1 MGAQKLDQP
10 FVLGIDLGVQS
21 LGWAIITLDEKDNP
35 AGVVRLGVRC
45 FDSGVGSEEEVAQ
58 GKEQSQN
65 VERRGARLLRRQTW
79 RRARRIAKVFH
90 LLQRFGLLPAAPSST
105 PEQRDALIK
114 KLDAGLRA
122 EYLPAGDRVAQH
134 LLSYRLRALGLDQP
148 LSAFAFGRALLHI
161 AQRRGFLSN
170 RKAEGKETEKERSVV
185 KDSISF
191 LQSEIART
199 GSRTIGEYF
208 AGLDPEEQRIRG
220 RYTARQMY
228 LDEFEKLWAAQA
240 PHHQLDDA
248 AKQAIHQAIF
258 FQRPLKSQSGLI
270 GMCELEP
277 SQRRAPLASLEAQ
290 RFRYLQKVNDLLII
304 TPEGFILA
312 PSEEQRAQLID
323 YLEHHAEITFDKLR
337 TLWGLKVPRKPRK
350 SSKDEPAESDERP
363 GYNFNLERGGEKKL
377 KGNVTRA
384 RVETALGFSLDDLM
398 PDVREPFVTDL
409 LEYENADALQR
420 RLVQRY
426 RFSEEQAAALA
437 ATTFEPGY
445 ASLSLVALRK
455 LLPPMEQGTPFAT
468 ARKALYDQAQQF
480 QPKDTLPPLFQVK
493 SQLRNPAVSRGLN
506 ELRKV
511 VNAVIQRYGKPNYIR
526 IELARDL
533 KRPRKAREEIAK
545 TMRKNEAVREQ
556 IVEQIRKFGIAR
568 PSEADILKVRLA
580 DECNWE
586 CPYSGKAISM
596 ETLLGPHPQFDIEH
610 IVPYSRSLDNSFTNK
625 TLCDVHE
632 NRMAK
637 RNLTPYEAY
646 SGNEQRWHEIIARV
660 RRFRGPAAAAK
671 LRKFSSK
678 QLDSDFAERQLV
690 DTRYMSRAAAEYVG
704 LLYGGS
710 VDAHGTRRV
719 QVSAGGVTADL
730 RRLWGLNR
738 VLPRD
743 PNDDDSHPGKK
754 SRSDHRHHAIDAAV
768 IAMTSQALVALL
780 SKCAQEAS
788 MIGSRRFLDLDL
800 PWPSLIDDLKK
811 AVDEIIV
818 SYRVKRKVRGR
829 LHDQTNY
836 SPPKPARDAKGNVVE
851 YRHVRKPLAMISAD
865 RIEKIVDPV
874 VREIVQK
881 HLDRH
886 GGDLKKAF
894 GNPNNLPY
902 LTARDGRIIPI
913 RKVRIREN
921 IAVLPIG
928 KPPHLRFA
936 APGTNHHME
945 IVAVTDS
952 RGRVRWE
959 GKLVNMFEAY
969 QRRRQHIPVV
979 CRDHGPNAQFLF
991 SLACGEYVEMEHVP
1005 GERKVYRVLSISSR
1019 VVEFRLHSDA
1029 RPITELRKLSRAR
1042 VTRSPGALLE
1052 AKARK
1057 VFVDPLGNVYPA
1069 GD

>member
-1 MGAQKLDQP
+1 MLSLD
-10 FVLGIDLGVQS
+10 D
-21 LGWAIITLDEKDNP
+21 DDNP
-35 AGVVRLGVRC
+35 TGVVRLGVRC

-58 GKEQSQN
+58 GKEESQN

-90 LLQRFGLLPAAPSST
+90 TLQRFGLLPAEPAPT
-105 PEQRDALIK
+105 PEQRDAVIK
-114 KLDAGLRA
+114 QLDADLRA
-122 EYLPAGDRVAQH
+122 EFLPAGDRAAFH
-134 LLSYRLRALGLDQP
+134 LLPYRLRALGLDQP
-148 LSAFAFGRALLHI
+148 LPPFAFGRALLHI
-161 AQRRGFLSN
+161 SQRRGFLTN
-170 RKAEGKETEKERSVV
+170 RKAEAKKDEKDGVV
-185 KDSISF
+185 KEGISF
-191 LQSEIART
+191 LQNELVRT
-199 GSRTIGEYF
+199 GARTIGEYF
-208 AGLDPEEQRIRG
+208 AGIDPEEQRIRG

-228 LDEFEKLWAAQA
+228 LDEFEKLWAVQA
-240 PHHQLDDA
+240 PHHQLDEA
-248 AKQAIHQAIF
+248 AKKAIHQAIF

-277 SQRRAPLASLEAQ
+277 NQRRAPAASLEAQ
-290 RFRYLQKVNDLLII
+290 RFRYLQKVNDLQII
-304 TPEGFILA
+304 TPDGFILA
-312 PSEEQRAQLID
+312 PSDEQRRSLID

-337 TLWGLKVPRKPRK
+337 TLWGLKLPRK
-350 SSKDEPAESDERP
+350 SKKKSPAASGSDGDSDLASDAAQSDDRP

-384 RVETALGFSLDDLM
+384 RIEAALGCDLDEL
-398 PDVREPFVTDL
+398 PASVREPLVADA

-426 RFSEEQAAALA
+426 GLSEEQAAALA
-437 ATTFEPGY
+437 ETHFEDGY
-445 ASLSLVALRK
+445 FSLSLVAIRK
-455 LLPPMEQGTPFAT
+455 FLPLLEQGIAYAA
-468 ARKALYDQAQQF
+468 ARKELYQQSQQF
-480 QPKDTLPPLFQVK
+480 QPHNTLPPLFMVK
-493 SQLRNPAVSRGLN
+493 AQLRNPAVSRGLN

-511 VNAVIQRYGKPNYIR
+511 VNAVIRRYGKPKYIR

-533 KRPRKAREEIAK
+533 KQPRKVREERSK
-545 TMRKNEAVREQ
+545 SMRKNEALRQQ
-556 IVEQIRKFGIAR
+556 IIDDIRRFGIAN
-568 PSEADILKVRLA
+568 PSETDILKVRLA
-580 DECNWE
+580 DECNWQ
-586 CPYSGKAISM
+586 CPYTGKAISM

-610 IVPYSRSLDNSFTNK
+610 IQPYSRSLDNSFTNK

-637 RNLTPYEAY
+637 RNLTPFEAY
-646 SGNEQRWHEIIARV
+646 SGDEQRWHEIIARV
-660 RRFRGPAAAAK
+660 RRFRGPAGPAK
-671 LRKFSSK
+671 LRKFLAK
-678 QLDSDFAERQLV
+678 ELDSDFAERQLV

-704 LLYGGS
+704 LLYGGIIDS
-710 VDAHGTRRV
+710 QGKRRV
-719 QVSAGGVTADL
+719 QVSSGGVTADL

-743 PNDDDSHPGKK
+743 PGDDDSRPAKK
-754 SRSDHRHHAIDAAV
+754 SRSDHRHHAVDAAV
-768 IAMTSQALVALL
+768 IALTSPAMVHQL
-780 SKCAQEAS
+780 SRCAQDATL
-788 MIGSRRFLDLDL
+788 IGSRRFVALEL
-800 PWPSLIDDLKK
+800 PFPSLIDDLKQ

-829 LHDQTNY
+829 LHDQTYY
-836 SPPKPARDAKGNVVE
+836 SPPKPYCDENGRTVE
-851 YRHVRKPLAMISAD
+851 CRHVRKPLASISAD

-874 VREIVQK
+874 VRKIVQE
-881 HLDRH
+881 HLARH

-902 LTARDGRIIPI
+902 LTAGDGRIIPI

-921 IAVLPIG
+921 ISVLPIG
-928 KPPHLRFA
+928 KPPQLRFA

-945 IVAVTDS
+945 IVEVTDA

-969 QRRRQHIPVV
+969 QRRRQHLPVV
-979 CRDHGPNAQFLF
+979 CRDHGPNAKFLF

-1005 GERKVYRVLSISSR
+1005 GQRKVYRVTTISEGQL
-1019 VVEFRLHSDA
+1019 EFRLHSDA
-1029 RPITELRKLSRAR
+1029 RPIKELKIAGSRAR
-1042 VTRSPGALLE
+1042 VRRSPNSLLE